1 MTVWLWDDLDR
12 WGGRIALC
20 DETGR
25 KISYHDL
32 ARAADAFTQH
42 LGSGREL
49 ILIEATNS
57 IRTIT
62 ALIGCLRARH
72 PVILSS
78 GSGLTRIAETFRPNI
93 IVDGMGEIS
102 RVRANL
108 HDLHEDLALMLSTSG
123 STGTAKLVRLSHE
136 ALHANAAS
144 IAEYLGITGED
155 IPITTLPIGY
165 SYGLSV
171 ITSHLFA
178 GARIV
183 LTDRSVIDE
192 NFWTLVTAH
201 QATSLAG
208 VPYTYELFEASGFRE
223 RELPSLRTL
232 TQAGGRLDPDLRTQY
247 SAWAA
252 KRGIRFFVMY
262 GQTEATA
269 RIAYL
274 SPDHQAEFG
283 DCIGRAVPGGT
294 LRVENVEGQRLPTGE
309 TGELIY
315 EGPNIMMGYATT
327 PEDLAA
333 GRTIA
338 VLHTGDLGQE
348 VAPGI
353 FRIVGR
359 LSRFS
364 KIAGLRISLD
374 EIEKLLT
381 AHGIRALVSGD
392 DETVAICVEDSA
404 LQARTAQLLALN
416 MSIPPRALV
425 IFAPDI
431 VPRLASG
438 KPDSSAI
445 LHLAKTIKAERDAAN
460 EGTAVSSLALV
471 YARALNRMEVASD
484 QSFSSLNGDSLGYIE
499 VALGIERL
507 LGYLPDDWEALSIA
521 TIETMAAANPPSPL
535 RRLVTVE
542 SEMLIRP
549 IAITT
554 IVAGHAIGGL
564 VSLQAMASYWG
575 GGALALL
582 MTAGYNCCRFQK
594 GLLLSSHR
602 LDVITNFARR
612 ILLPF
617 YLLVFYKCIQWVFGG
632 PYVAWSTFALLD
644 DYIHYPD
651 AANFLIYWFIGA
663 LFQCILILTAFF
675 YIRSVRDFAQ
685 ERGFYFGLSL
695 LALAYIVK
703 YVVRISLLPQGALT
717 FPNTQLDHWAYA
729 FALGWM
735 AAEARTTRQRWLCLS
750 LGIVAASFD
759 WALAGS
765 HTLMLMSALL
775 LILYLPRIR
784 LPGLLN
790 APLTL
795 WARATFFIYLTHGFA
810 MAIMR
815 ASQVRPLLGD
825 SDTVIALATVLLST
839 ASGVCFYLLWRQGER
854 IAVLMSGALHRRR
867 NASLLRKAPVAV

>member
-1 MTVWLWDDLDR
+1 MTAWLWDDLDR
-12 WGGRIALC
+12 WGDRLALC

-25 KISYHDL
+25 EISYHGL
-32 ARAADAFTQH
+32 ARAADAFAQR
-42 LGSGREL
+42 LGPERDL

-57 IRTIT
+57 IGTIT

-93 IVDGMGEIS
+93 LVDGTGEIS
-102 RVRANL
+102 RISEGQ
-108 HDLHEDLALMLSTSG
+108 HDLHADLALMLSTSG

-144 IAEYLGITGED
+144 IADYLGITGD
-155 IPITTLPIGY
+155 DVPITTLPIGY

-192 NFWTLVTAH
+192 DFWVLATAR

-208 VPYTYELFEASGFRE
+208 VPYTYELLEASAFRE
-223 RELPSLRTL
+223 RELPSLHTL
-232 TQAGGRLDPDLRTQY
+232 TQAGGRMDPDLRAQY

-274 SPDHQAEFG
+274 SPGQHAEFG

-294 LRVENVEGQRLPTGE
+294 LRVENSEGQRLPTGE
-309 TGELIY
+309 TGELVY

-327 PEDLAA
+327 PEELAA
-333 GRTIA
+333 GRTMT

-348 VAPGI
+348 AAPGI

-374 EIEKLLT
+374 EIEKLLA
-381 AHGIRALVSGD
+381 AHGIHALVSGD
-392 DETVAICVEDSA
+392 DETIAICMEESV
-404 LQARTAQLLALN
+404 LQARTEQLLALN

-425 IFAPDI
+425 IFAPDS

-445 LHLAKTIKAERDAAN
+445 LHLARTIKAERDAAN
-460 EGTAVSSLALV
+460 EGGGISGLALV
-471 YARALNRMEVASD
+471 YARALNRAEIASD

-507 LGYLPDDWEALSIA
+507 LGYLPDHWEMLSIA
-521 TIETMAAANPPSPL
+521 AIEQMAVANPPSPE

-549 IAITT
+549 IAIT
-554 IVAGHAIGGL
+554 IIGAGHAIGEL
-564 VSLQAMASYWG
+564 ASLQAMASYWG
-575 GGALALL
+575 GGALTLL
-582 MTAGYNCCRFQK
+582 MTAGYNSCRFQK
-594 GLLLSSHR
+594 GLLLSSRR

-617 YLLVFYKCIQWVFGG
+617 YLLVLYECVQWVSGG

-644 DYIHYPD
+644 DYIRYPD

-663 LFQCILILTAFF
+663 LFQCVLILTALFH
-675 YIRSVRDFAQ
+675 IRSVRDFAQ
-685 ERGFYFGLSL
+685 KRGFYFGLAL
-695 LALAYIVK
+695 LAFAYTVK
-703 YVVRISLLPQGALT
+703 SAVHISLLPQGALI

-735 AAEARTTRQRWLCLS
+735 VAEAGTVRQRLLCLA

-759 WALAGS
+759 WGLLSSRTAILTA
-765 HTLMLMSALL
+765 ALL

-784 LPGLLN
+784 LPGLLS

-795 WARATFFIYLTHGFA
+795 WARATFFIYLTQGFA

-815 ASQVRPLLGD
+815 TSQIRTTLGN

-854 IAVLMSGALHRRR
+854 IAVLMGGALHRRR
-867 NASLLRKAPVAV
+867 NASLRRELPAAV